1 MISTWVWILWR
12 TCPAFGSLEGY
23 QWRDR
28 PKATKRRTPKKEMGT
43 NWMEDLEQGVCPDSQ
58 EVVGVRVYTWH
69 EDVDYVEMGEKQ
81 VSAFKMIKGY
91 SS

>member
-1 MISTWVWILWR
+1 
-12 TCPAFGSLEGY
+12 
-23 QWRDR
+23 
-28 PKATKRRTPKKEMGT
+28 MGT

-81 VSAFKMIKGY
+81 ISAFKMIKGY